1 MLLAGGLFAIA
12 VAAPAQP
19 LAMKDE
25 AGMRWVCGGVGVE
38 ERKALAAL
46 EPQAN
51 LKLLF
56 VTVRR
61 GGYLADI
68 ALDLYD
74 TPEAKKP
81 RLSLAADGP
90 ICLVQAP
97 AGRYRLE
104 ASFGDVRRTATA
116 LIGKEAGKPVRLVF
130 SFPGEPW
137 DGIWAS
143 EEEKGG
149 ARTP

>member
-1 MLLAGGLFAIA
+1 LLAFS
-12 VAAPAQP
+12 VAALAQP

-38 ERKALAAL
+38 ERQALAAL

-56 VTVRR
+56 VTVKR

-74 TPEAKKP
+74 TSGAKKP

-90 ICLVQAP
+90 TCLVQAP

-104 ASFGDVRRTATA
+104 ASFRDVRRTATA
-116 LIGKEAGKPVRLVF
+116 LIGKETGKPARVVF

-143 EEEKGG
+143 EEEKRG
-149 ARTP
+149 ARMP